1 LNPNSLTKEL
11 EDLSAVEKYVMADDD
26 YNKLPSILLLNE
38 DYLIR
43 HV

>member
-26 YNKLPSILLLNE
+26 YNKLPSTLLLK
-38 DYLIR
+38 
-43 HV
+43 